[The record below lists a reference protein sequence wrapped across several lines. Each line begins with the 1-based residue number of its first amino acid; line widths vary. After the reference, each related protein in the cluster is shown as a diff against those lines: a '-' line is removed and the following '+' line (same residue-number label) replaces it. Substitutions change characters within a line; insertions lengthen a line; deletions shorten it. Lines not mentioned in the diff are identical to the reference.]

1 MDTLTAEWKPKGR
14 IYLVEVESNKRNRSV
29 FSAPTWVRDDKTLVQ
44 WLKDRIA
51 DKTLLAFDEV
61 RIVKPITD
69 VVVKLS

>member
-14 IYLVEVESNKRNRSV
+14 IYLVEIETNKRNRSV
-29 FSAPTWVRDDKTLVQ
+29 FSAPTWIRDDKTLVQ

-51 DKTLLAFDEV
+51 DKTLPTFDEV

-69 VVVKLS
+69 VVIKLS

>member
-29 FSAPTWVRDDKTLVQ
+29 FSAPTWIRDDKTLVQ

-69 VVVKLS
+69 VVVKLF

>member
-1 MDTLTAEWKPKGR
+1 MDTLTAEWKPKGK
-14 IYLVEVESNKRNRSV
+14 IYLVEIESNKRNRSV
-29 FSAPTWVRDDKTLVQ
+29 FSAPTWIRDDKMLVQ

-69 VVVKLS
+69 VVVKL

>member
-14 IYLVEVESNKRNRSV
+14 IYLVEIESNKRNRSV
-29 FSAPTWVRDDKTLVQ
+29 FSAPTWIRDDKTLVQ

-69 VVVKLS
+69 VVVKL

>member
-14 IYLVEVESNKRNRSV
+14 IYLVEIEPNKRNRSV
-29 FSAPTWVRDDKTLVQ
+29 FSAPTWIRDDKTLVQ

-69 VVVKLS
+69 VVVKL

>member
-1 MDTLTAEWKPKGR
+1 MDLLTAEWKPKGR

-29 FSAPTWVRDDKTLVQ
+29 FSAPTWIRDDKTLVQ

>member
-29 FSAPTWVRDDKTLVQ
+29 FSAPTWVRDDNTLVQ

>member
-14 IYLVEVESNKRNRSV
+14 IYLVEIETNKRNRSV
-29 FSAPTWVRDDKTLVQ
+29 FSAPTWIRDDKTLVQ

-69 VVVKLS
+69 VVVKL

>member
-14 IYLVEVESNKRNRSV
+14 IYLVEIESNKRNRSV
-29 FSAPTWVRDDKTLVQ
+29 FSAPTWVRDDNTLVQ

-69 VVVKLS
+69 VVVKL

>member
-1 MDTLTAEWKPKGR
+1 MDILTAEWKPKGR
-14 IYLVEVESNKRNRSV
+14 IYLVEIESNKRNRSV
-29 FSAPTWVRDDKTLVQ
+29 FSAPTWVRDDNTLVQ

>member
-1 MDTLTAEWKPKGR
+1 MDILTAEWKPKGR

-29 FSAPTWVRDDKTLVQ
+29 FSAPTWIRDDKTLVQ

>member
-14 IYLVEVESNKRNRSV
+14 IYLVEIESNKRNRSV
-29 FSAPTWVRDDKTLVQ
+29 FSAPTWVRDDNTLVQ

-51 DKTLLAFDEV
+51 DKTLLAFEEV